1 SARSIAIDESKI
13 SSAVNTATQKA
24 TAATQAAEAAQTA
37 QTATEAARDEAVA
50 QATTATSAAD
60 TASIAADT
68 ATSAADTATSARDE
82 AVAAR
87 DDAEGYSVLA
97 GERAAIATSEA
108 ENAAAAAAAAA
119 ESEANAQSYV
129 NQLSSLTT
137 ITSGTVR
144 AKTKLQSDSNAVFT
158 GKMNV
163 AATAT
168 FSQKITSTA
177 DIFTSGKVSCS
188 ELTQTS
194 DINEKENIMEI
205 QEARKLLQH
214 VNGYTFNFIGD
225 NRACAGVIAQEWQK
239 ILPQVVREVTITKEM
254 PGPTSDGTV
263 LTGEKIVLGVNYS
276 GIVGYL
282 VRVCKDQDIAIVTQ
296 DARITALENQVSE
309 LVALVKQLTGSEE

>member
-1 SARSIAIDESKI
+1 AAEASASSIAIDESKI
-13 SSAVNTATQKA
+13 SDAVNTATQKA

-50 QATTATSAAD
+50 QA
-60 TASIAADT
+60 DT

-82 AVAAR
+82 AVSAR
-87 DDAEGYSVLA
+87 DAAEDYSVLA
-97 GERAAIATSEA
+97 GEHATTATSKA

-137 ITSGTVR
+137 ITADTVR
-144 AKTKLQSDSNAVFT
+144 AKTKLQSDSNAVFS
-158 GKMNV
+158 GKMSV
-163 AATAT
+163 TATAT
-168 FSQKITSTA
+168 FTQKITSTA

-239 ILPQVVREVTITKEM
+239 ILPQVVREVTTTKEI

-282 VRVCKDQDIAIVTQ
+282 VRVCKDQDIAIVNQ

>member
-1 SARSIAIDESKI
+1 
-13 SSAVNTATQKA
+13 TQKA

-50 QATTATSAAD
+50 QA
-60 TASIAADT
+60 DT

-87 DDAEGYSVLA
+87 DAAEGYSVLA
-97 GERAAIATSEA
+97 EERATTATSEA
-108 ENAAAAAAAAA
+108 KNAAAAAAAAA
-119 ESEANAQSYV
+119 ESEANAQSYAE
-129 NQLSSLTT
+129 QLSSLTT
-137 ITSGTVR
+137 ITAGTVR

-163 AATAT
+163 TATAT
-168 FSQKITSTA
+168 FTQKITSTA

-239 ILPQVVREVTITKEM
+239 ILPQVVREVTTTKEI

-282 VRVCKDQDIAIVTQ
+282 VRVCKDQDVAIVTQ

>member
-1 SARSIAIDESKI
+1 
-13 SSAVNTATQKA
+13 
-24 TAATQAAEAAQTA
+24 
-37 QTATEAARDEAVA
+37 
-50 QATTATSAAD
+50 
-60 TASIAADT
+60 DT

-82 AVAAR
+82 AVAAKNT
-87 DDAEGYSVLA
+87 AEGYSVLA
-97 GERAAIATSEA
+97 GERAATATSEA

-144 AKTKLQSDSNAVFT
+144 AKTKLQSDSNATFT
-158 GKMNV
+158 GKMSV

-168 FSQKITSTA
+168 FTQKITSTA

-239 ILPQVVREVTITKEM
+239 ILPQVVREVTTTKEI

-282 VRVCKDQDIAIVTQ
+282 VRVCKDQDVAIVTQ
-296 DARITALENQVSE
+296 DARITALENQVNKLTS
-309 LVALVKQLTGSEE
+309 LVRQLTGSEE